1 MIIRS
6 TTPADL
12 HACLGVDASYRT
24 GQVWQMRVQRGD
36 VLAEGEEGLFVAFRP
51 VRLPRPIVLTAPG
64 LQERLAAGWQRR
76 ALTLVLEEDSTI
88 YGYVG
93 VGINPGQRMGWVE
106 VMAVAPGKRRHGW
119 GTRLMQEV
127 TAWGRGHGLR
137 AIVLETQARNAPAI
151 AMAQKLGFAFSGYH
165 EQYYEEGEVALFF
178 TFPLE

>member
-1 MIIRS
+1 MIIRPA
-6 TTPADL
+6 TPGDL
-12 HACLGVDASYRT
+12 HACLAVDASYRT

-36 VLAEGEEGLFVAFRP
+36 VLAEGEEGLFVTFRP

-76 ALTLVLEEDSTI
+76 ALTLVLEEENI
-88 YGYVG
+88 LYGYIG
-93 VGINPGQRMGWVE
+93 VGINPGQRIGWVD
-106 VMAVAPGKRRHGW
+106 VMAVAPQKRRHHW

-127 TAWGRGHGLR
+127 FAWGRAHGLR
-137 AIVLETQARNAPAI
+137 AIVLETQARNAAAI
-151 AMAQKLGFAFSGYH
+151 AMAQRLGLAFSGYH